1 MNDKILIAN
10 RGEIAVRILRACHE
24 LGLRCVVVYSE
35 ADKNSLTVRLADE
48 AVCIGPAPASESYLR
63 VDRILSAAVLTGAT
77 AVHPGYG
84 FLAENAH
91 FAELCT
97 ECGLTFI
104 GPSAEAIRK
113 MGNKTTARK
122 LMTDVGVPVT
132 PGSNDVLSGLQEAY
146 DCAEK
151 LGYPVILKAAAGG
164 GGRGM
169 RIVQCF
175 KCMENA
181 FKAAQSEAEKA
192 FGNGTLFMEKFTLNP
207 KHVEVQIFAD
217 NCGNVVHLG
226 ERDCSLQRHH
236 QKLVEESPCIWL
248 DDSLRNEIC
257 ATAVKAAQAIGY
269 RGVGTVEY
277 LVDAEGHYYFMEMN
291 TRIQVEHTVSEMVSG
306 MDLVAL
312 QIRVALGDKI
322 AVTQDMISLK
332 GHAIE
337 ARINA
342 EDAARDF
349 SPMPGHI
356 SFYAAPGGPGVRM
369 DSHIFAGYDVPP
381 FYDSLLGKLI
391 VHAPTRTEALA
402 RMRRALG
409 ELIIEGVPTTRDFTL
424 RLLDSDLFIHGDY
437 TTTTIESLLAS
448 Q

>member
-1 MNDKILIAN
+1 MNEKILIAN

-24 LGLRCVVVYSE
+24 LGLQCVVAYSE
-35 ADKNSLTVRLADE
+35 ADRNSLAVRLADE
-48 AVCIGPAPASESYLR
+48 AVCIGPAAASESYLR
-63 VDRILSAAVLTGAT
+63 VDRILSAAVLTGST

-91 FAELCT
+91 FAELCA

-122 LMTDVGVPVT
+122 LMMDVGVPVT
-132 PGSNDVLSGLQEAY
+132 PGSPDALSGLQEAY

-169 RIVQCF
+169 RIVHTI

-181 FKAAQSEAEKA
+181 FKAAQTEAEKA
-192 FGNGTLFMEKFTLNP
+192 FGDGTLFMEKFTLNP
-207 KHVEVQIFAD
+207 KHIEVQIFAD
-217 NCGNVVHLG
+217 NLGNVVHLG

-248 DDSLRNEIC
+248 EESLRNEIC
-257 ATAVKAAQAIGY
+257 ATAVKAAKAIGY

-277 LVDAEGHYYFMEMN
+277 LVDAEGHFYFMEMN

-312 QIRVALGDKI
+312 QIRVALGEKT
-322 AVTQDMISLK
+322 AVTQDMVSLK

-337 ARINA
+337 VRINA
-342 EDAARDF
+342 EDSSRDF
-349 SPMPGHI
+349 SPVPGHI
-356 SFYAAPGGPGVRM
+356 GFYAAPGGPGVRM
-369 DSHIFAGYDVPP
+369 DSHVFAGYDVPP

-391 VHAPTRTEALA
+391 VHAPTRPLAIA
-402 RMRRALG
+402 RMNRALR

-424 RLLDSDLFIHGDY
+424 RLLDNDLFLHGDY
-437 TTTTIESLLAS
+437 TTTTIESLLQS